1 MNSRTTAAGEGL
13 LCSAERWAPADAELW
28 GRWREAL
35 RAEQRADA
43 LLPLQAV
50 LSGLVAFRHLENHPL
65 SVPIADFRPH
75 LHAVRV
81 AYGWALEL
89 VARLRDEDDRS
100 ERRLR
105 AVSEPLCEPE
115 SSLRALERS
124 LTDALRVSE
133 RLLELPLV
141 DAGAFQASCDLF
153 LRDLARNEFFQPPGP
168 LEFSNVAELVGP
180 DRLTPELD
188 AWKSDA
194 AKMTTIVAFLTLLRG
209 HRFLGIADRQI
220 HEDEGLYRAHIVA
233 AAVRR
238 ELRTLTRFLL
248 VQGVET
254 LAEEFEARLLSLD
267 AHHITGARAEITR
280 ASIELKELRESV
292 ETLAMEIHAKVRSAL
307 DGALPELHPER
318 GHAQQAERMRNGIRE
333 VRLTVKDAAKQLRA
347 LGRPVPGPGAERK
360 SERVRKNS
368 HQDVWAF
375 RFILRAF
382 VAKASVAS
390 VGPDH
395 WSDVGSLGFVGEFV
409 RHFRVFGPRLTRAT
423 DYPRLGPL
431 TRAVS
436 ALSRREAID
445 AAALDL
451 ATQECT
457 LFLEHLDQALADA
470 PHSLLA
476 PFDKDR
482 AAAELR
488 SYLSAAKDRSTAEH
502 VAAGAFGLIDSNR
515 AQAS

>member
-1 MNSRTTAAGEGL
+1 MNPRSSAAEEGL
-13 LCSAERWAPADAELW
+13 LYSAERWTPADAELW
-28 GRWREAL
+28 GCWRESL

-65 SVPIADFRPH
+65 SAPVTDFRPH
-75 LHAVRV
+75 LHAVCV
-81 AYGWALEL
+81 AYDWALGL
-89 VARLRDEDDRS
+89 VTQLRSDNAP

-105 AVSEPLCEPE
+105 SVGEPLGEPE

-124 LTDALRVSE
+124 LTDASRVSA
-133 RLLELPLV
+133 RLLKLPVV

-153 LRDLARNEFFQPPGP
+153 LRDLARNAFFQPPEP
-168 LEFSNVAELVGP
+168 LEFSNVAELVRP
-180 DRLTPELD
+180 DGLTPELKS
-188 AWKSDA
+188 WKSPA
-194 AKMTTIVAFLTLLRG
+194 AKMTTMVAFLTLLRG

-220 HEDEGLYRAHIVA
+220 REDDGLYRGHIVI

-254 LAEEFEARLLSLD
+254 FADELEARLLSLD

-280 ASIELKELRESV
+280 ASKELTELRESV
-292 ETLAMEIHAKVRSAL
+292 EDLAMRIHTKVRTAL
-307 DGALPELHPER
+307 DGALPELHSER
-318 GHAQQAERMRNGIRE
+318 GYALPAERMRNGIRE
-333 VRLTVKDAAKQLRA
+333 VRTTVKDAAKQLRS
-347 LGRPVPGPGAERK
+347 LGRPIRDPRTERK
-360 SERVRKNS
+360 SERVRKNN
-368 HQDVWAF
+368 HQDIWAF

-390 VGPDH
+390 VGAEY
-395 WSDVGSLGFVGEFV
+395 WSDAGNLEFVAEFV

-423 DYPRLGPL
+423 DYPRRGPL

-436 ALSRREAID
+436 PLGRREAVD
-445 AAALDL
+445 AANLNL
-451 ATQECT
+451 ATHECI
-457 LFLEHLDQALADA
+457 LFLEHLDEALAEL
-470 PHSLLA
+470 PQSMLA
-476 PFDKDR
+476 PFDKSK

-488 SYLSAAKDRSTAEH
+488 GYLAAAKDRTASNRA
-502 VAAGAFGLIDSNR
+502 AAGAFGLT
-515 AQAS
+515 A